1 MIAIDTNLLVY
12 AHRSGFSRH
21 SAAIQALEKAF
32 RNPLGW
38 GIPLTC
44 TTEFWSIV
52 THAKMGDRPSNPDE
66 ARSFLDNILEDGGGL
81 VLYPGTGLYSRLG
94 RWAERL
100 RVQGPRIFDLVIAL
114 TATANGA
121 SELWTH
127 DASFQE
133 IPGLRVVDP
142 L

>member
-1 MIAIDTNLLVY
+1 MIAVDTNLLVY
-12 AHRSGFSRH
+12 AHRSGFSSH
-21 SAAIQALEKAF
+21 SVAIQALEKAF

-44 TTEFWSIV
+44 TAEFWSIV

-94 RWAERL
+94 RWAEEL

-114 TATANGA
+114 TATDNGA
-121 SELWTH
+121 VEIWTH
-127 DASFQE
+127 DASFLE